1 MRRRTREKGWLG
13 RRILYGIG
21 IVAGAIFLFY
31 FYLML
36 TR

>member
-1 MRRRTREKGWLG
+1 MRKSNREKGWLG

-21 IVAGAIFLFY
+21 VAAGAVFLFY